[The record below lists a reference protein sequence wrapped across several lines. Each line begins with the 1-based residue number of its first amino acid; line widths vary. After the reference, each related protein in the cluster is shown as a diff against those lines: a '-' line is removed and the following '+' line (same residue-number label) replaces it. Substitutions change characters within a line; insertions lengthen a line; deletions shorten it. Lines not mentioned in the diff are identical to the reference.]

1 MEKILISDAGEN
13 NARIAYIYNALC
25 SRTPVRAVRPTIY
38 VGQTRSAI
46 FADEA
51 LLTPAFIHT
60 FCELLIESIAI
71 GAKYAY
77 LSARLPLDNLSK
89 AERQIFLCALISADL
104 SEEKK
109 YIRSKLSFEN
119 CRALDGFFSFRL
131 HALKQKWNKTLSYI
145 PPDFSP
151 LECERF
157 LHYFISGNSG
167 MVYVNDG
174 LVYDSEYRI
183 CRRGQLVGEVLLSPQ
198 TEILLSGAKDIRLLS
213 PVSEHLR
220 SFLQKY
226 YGANALFCQK

>member
-25 SRTPVRAVRPTIY
+25 SHTPVRTVRPTIY

-60 FCELLIESIAI
+60 FCKLLIESIAI

-89 AERQIFLCALISADL
+89 AERQIFLCALIAADL

-151 LECERF
+151 LECDRF

-183 CRRGQLVGEVLLSPQ
+183 CRRGQLVGEALLCPQ
-198 TEILLSGAKDIRLLS
+198 TEILLSGAKEVNISQSISKEL
-213 PVSEHLR
+213 ENFLR
-220 SFLQKY
+220 KY
-226 YGANALFCQK
+226 YAEHTVFYKK